1 MHKIILILTLICLP
15 TTVMAELPI
24 GKPAPLVELSG
35 DLGGRL
41 NGESWS
47 SSELTGKV
55 HVLFYTDPDEKDLNN
70 EASEALKA
78 EKFDREKYG
87 SVGIGNMAA
96 TWMPNFAINIA
107 LKKKQEKYPD
117 TVYVK
122 DMDKTIVKKWN
133 LADDN
138 NDVVLF
144 DVDGTVLFSVDGQL
158 SSSQIEQLISL
169 IRERM

>member
-1 MHKIILILTLICLP
+1 MHKIIFILTLICLQ
-15 TTVMAELPI
+15 TAVMAELPI
-24 GKPAPLVELSG
+24 GQPAPLIELSG

-70 EASEALKA
+70 AASEALKL

-96 TWMPNFAINIA
+96 TWMPNFAINIG

-117 TVYVK
+117 TVYVM
-122 DMDKTIVKKWN
+122 DMNK
-133 LADDN
+133 
-138 NDVVLF
+138 
-144 DVDGTVLFSVDGQL
+144 
-158 SSSQIEQLISL
+158 ISL
-169 IRERM
+169 RRTI

>member
-1 MHKIILILTLICLP
+1 
-15 TTVMAELPI
+15 
-24 GKPAPLVELSG
+24 
-35 DLGGRL
+35 
-41 NGESWS
+41 
-47 SSELTGKV
+47 
-55 HVLFYTDPDEKDLNN
+55 
-70 EASEALKA
+70 
-78 EKFDREKYG
+78 
-87 SVGIGNMAA
+87 MAA

-158 SSSQIEQLISL
+158 NSSQIEQLISL